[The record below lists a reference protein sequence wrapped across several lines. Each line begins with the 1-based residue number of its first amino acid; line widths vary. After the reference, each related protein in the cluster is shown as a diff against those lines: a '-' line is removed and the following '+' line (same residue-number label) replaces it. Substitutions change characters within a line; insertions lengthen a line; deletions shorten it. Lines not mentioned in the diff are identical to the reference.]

1 MGFNTG
7 WFGGTHTHTYPYFRN
22 PTPGIM
28 DSQSIKSH
36 RFCCFQSIL
45 GSISS
50 IIHKKILLSRSLFL
64 LNGCEVRWL
73 QITSSPGVG
82 WSQKA
87 RSEHVGTVSS
97 GSAASDMTRR
107 LCWKQILPKSPKGQG
122 SKEGKHN
129 GCKVDCFTHGIPICK
144 TKPLLPSKMS
154 WVPSTK
160 VLNHALINWGYLDG
174 LLRRR
179 PDEPAKSVGSKCFVK
194 VGPMGQS
201 WRPNIASYI
210 DRHGGTV
217 LATGFAWILDI
228 ATDCDCRPT
237 HVKMI
242 QESFKKV
249 SRCHDSSW
257 PWH

>member
-1 MGFNTG
+1 MIWGY
-7 WFGGTHTHTYPYFRN
+7 THTHTYPYFRN

-28 DSQSIKSH
+28 YSQSIKSH

-107 LCWKQILPKSPKGQG
+107 LCWKQILPNPQRGRAARKGSTTVVKSTASP
-122 SKEGKHN
+122 
-129 GCKVDCFTHGIPICK
+129 
-144 TKPLLPSKMS
+144 M
-154 WVPSTK
+154 
-160 VLNHALINWGYLDG
+160 AYLSAKQS
-174 LLRRR
+174 LYC
-179 PDEPAKSVGSKCFVK
+179 PAKCLGYQV
-194 VGPMGQS
+194 P
-201 WRPNIASYI
+201 RY
-210 DRHGGTV
+210 
-217 LATGFAWILDI
+217 
-228 ATDCDCRPT
+228 
-237 HVKMI
+237 
-242 QESFKKV
+242 
-249 SRCHDSSW
+249 
-257 PWH
+257 